1 MLLLGAR
8 EYVRAGPHLRRKMR
22 AMLSHRPEGVY
33 ARVSAPTLVVRGE
46 LDVVV
51 PREWFDEVVAAL
63 PDSHAFVVEGHRHET
78 LIRTAEPTARELG
91 RWLSEK

>member
-8 EYVRAGPHLRRKMR
+8 EYLRAGPNLRRKMR
-22 AMLSHRPEGVY
+22 AMLTHRPEAAY

-46 LDVVV
+46 SDVVV
-51 PREWFDEVVAAL
+51 PPEWFEEVVAAI
-63 PDSHAFVVEGHRHET
+63 PDSRGFVVEGHRHET

-91 RWLSEK
+91 RWLSEQ